1 MQSVGNSLIPEIGK
15 AGMRTPDAI
24 HFASAMGNHCRWFI
38 TNDKEIKS
46 HGAVTVVQISDLV

>member
-1 MQSVGNSLIPEIGK
+1 
-15 AGMRTPDAI
+15 MRTPDAI